1 MIIFIFDLEYSS
13 WFIFDN
19 LFVWDCYN
27 STQKTKF
34 INDVDFLANL
44 ILNDEIKKI
53 DFFFKLWWY

>member
-13 WFIFDN
+13 GFIFDN
-19 LFVWDCYN
+19 LFVWDYYN

-44 ILNDEIKKI
+44 ILNYEIKKI
-53 DFFFKLWWY
+53 DFF